1 MILITKLATSIL
13 IQRDDTE
20 IAIDDRAIRVCLGAI
35 ISELVSDGR
44 ALAAA
49 RRESYE
55 AGLLQ
60 GHEQGRIEAET
71 RERIADR
78 QASELVDILVG
89 IQHASA
95 A

>member
-1 MILITKLATSIL
+1 MIYISKLASGVL
-13 IQRDDTE
+13 VQRDETDIM
-20 IAIDDRAIRVCLGAI
+20 IADLAVPSTLGVIIASLIDSGKT
-35 ISELVSDGR
+35 
-44 ALAAA
+44 LANA

-78 QASELVDILVG
+78 QASELVEALVG
-89 IQHASA
+89 CELASA